1 MDTRLAALAFF
12 LEALGINSS
21 IDTLEDRKRVQ
32 KAVYLGQLS
41 GVDLGYS
48 HGWYIRGP
56 YSPELTRDY
65 FSLAE
70 EIEDSREALEGKAL
84 RPEVIQKLEHVRPVM
99 QIPGE
104 LERTLTVEDWLELV
118 ASYHFLRAVSGY
130 NKEKTQEVFAK
141 QKPRLAPYTEIAAR
155 VLTANSLL
163 DQA

>member
-1 MDTRLAALAFF
+1 MDTRLEALAFF
-12 LEALGINSS
+12 LDTLGINSS
-21 IDTLEDRKRVQ
+21 IHTLEDRKRVQ

-65 FSLAE
+65 FRLAE
-70 EIEDSREALEGKAL
+70 EIEDGREALEGKAL
-84 RPEVIQKLEHVRPVM
+84 RPEVIHKLERVRPVM
-99 QIPGE
+99 QIPSE
-104 LERTLTVEDWLELV
+104 LERTLSVEDWLELV

-130 NKEKTQEVFAK
+130 SKEETQEVFVK
-141 QKPRLAPYTEIAAR
+141 QKPRLAPYTEIAAQ
-155 VLTANSLL
+155 VLTANALL